1 MPKKQRKSIPI
12 ATNGWGQ
19 LQALLGD
26 EDQHTSPGISLV
38 LGAGIH
44 KERHPTSIATSV
56 AVNALGSWYG
66 LLSHFATSQSLELDI
81 RGGNLAL
88 TWEELAFKCSQKGEA
103 GNREKFALQK
113 LRKVIEQFRSDLP
126 QLSPRANLVIRDLRF
141 LNIVNLNI
149 DPFLVQELRS
159 FAVQRAARTSISTLP
174 KIYRHSRRHR
184 NQSTNQTIWQPHG
197 DTDSIDSLQLGSR
210 SYMRSVMMFE
220 KYRNKIS
227 EVNRSV
233 VAPKKRQSTSYKSWA
248 DVMMHSHLVF
258 VGCGLSLHDADM
270 WFALNC
276 RRRYWIRDP
285 DKTPKTFVVRVDEK
299 NADSIPQEYATV
311 LSANNYD
318 DAWKLLGWALE
329 VRKGGK

>member
-1 MPKKQRKSIPI
+1 M
-12 ATNGWGQ
+12 
-19 LQALLGD
+19 
-26 EDQHTSPGISLV
+26 

-66 LLSHFATSQSLELDI
+66 LLSYFATSQSLEFDV

-88 TWEELAFKCSQKGEA
+88 TWEELAFKCSQNGQA
-103 GNREKFALQK
+103 GNREKFALQR

-126 QLSPRANLVIRDLRF
+126 QLSSRASLVIRDLRF

-159 FAVQRAARTSISTLP
+159 SAVKRAARTSISTLP
-174 KIYRHSRRHR
+174 EIHRHSRRHR
-184 NQSTNQTIWQPHG
+184 NHTTNQTIWQPHG
-197 DTDSIDSLQLGSR
+197 DTESIDSLQLGSR
-210 SYMRSVMMFE
+210 AYMRSVMTFE
-220 KYRNKIS
+220 KFRNKIW

-233 VAPKKRQSTSYKSWA
+233 GAPKKRQSTSYQSWA

-276 RRRYWIRDP
+276 RRRYWIRRP
-285 DKTPKTFVVRVDEK
+285 GNTPKTFVVRVDDK

-318 DAWKLLGWALE
+318 DAWKLLGWTLE
-329 VRKGGK
+329 GRKEGK